1 MRVDPPGGN
10 TTQKKKNFLKMFTVL
25 FWLQEVLEVILL
37 DVVVLLYTEV
47 FFFLVT

>member
-1 MRVDPPGGN
+1 
-10 TTQKKKNFLKMFTVL
+10 MFTVL

-37 DVVVLLYTEV
+37 DVVVLLFTEV